1 MMRKR
6 KPLDY
11 YLSLKYPVLLV
22 AEPEGGYTAL
32 HPDLEGCVS
41 VGETREEAL
50 ANLEEAR
57 RLWLETAY
65 EHGDEIPLPST
76 EREYSGRVLVRMPK
90 SLHRRLDKE
99 ARAEGV
105 SLNQYIVSLLAERSS
120 LRALKRELWRIYEG
134 AETISAEPHL
144 SQEWGSSS
152 GGREWTGSSPR
163 AGQVAKNPLWALRV
177 GICLKERTATST
189 SANL

>member
-144 SQEWGSSS
+144 SQEWGTSS
-152 GGREWTGSSPR
+152 GGREGTWVL
-163 AGQVAKNPLWALRV
+163 A
-177 GICLKERTATST
+177 
-189 SANL
+189 